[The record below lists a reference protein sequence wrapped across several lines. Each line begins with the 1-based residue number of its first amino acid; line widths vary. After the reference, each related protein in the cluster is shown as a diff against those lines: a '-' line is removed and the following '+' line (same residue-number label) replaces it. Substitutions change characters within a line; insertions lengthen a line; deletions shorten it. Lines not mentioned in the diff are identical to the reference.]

1 MKKLLYF
8 ALAFVAITGFV
19 ACGDDKDD
27 DKKSSGSDTTIPG
40 DSTTTS
46 TVTTGKTYGAAE
58 FVDTISMVNLKGEAT
73 VADYNARESWA
84 QFIAIP
90 AIGGQTPMAVLA
102 GQPNTQTEQREMT
115 FTATDKLGNKYI
127 YKVTQLGK
135 TYDDQDPG
143 TDEPK
148 EDIDNTTNTNV
159 DTPNDQESDQPA
171 FGRR

>member
-1 MKKLLYF
+1 
-8 ALAFVAITGFV
+8 
-19 ACGDDKDD
+19 
-27 DKKSSGSDTTIPG
+27 
-40 DSTTTS
+40 
-46 TVTTGKTYGAAE
+46 
-58 FVDTISMVNLKGEAT
+58 
-73 VADYNARESWA
+73 
-84 QFIAIP
+84 
-90 AIGGQTPMAVLA
+90 
-102 GQPNTQTEQREMT
+102 MT